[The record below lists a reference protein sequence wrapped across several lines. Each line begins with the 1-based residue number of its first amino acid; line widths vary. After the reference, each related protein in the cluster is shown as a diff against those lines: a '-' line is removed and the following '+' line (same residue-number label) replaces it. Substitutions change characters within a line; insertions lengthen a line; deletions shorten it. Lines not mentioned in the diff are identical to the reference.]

1 MRGFN
6 NYNRYANFPDYTN
19 PYVNYQ
25 AAAYG
30 QFRPNYGEY
39 SGHTGMSNNN
49 SNSSSTLGKNLMQI
63 DWTNVKLVPFEKNF
77 YKEHDD
83 ISNLT
88 TKEVKDIRDKHRITI
103 LEGEGVPNPV
113 ESINKIGFPDYVLKS
128 LKNNNIVTPTP
139 IQIQGW
145 PIALSGKDMIGKAE
159 TGSGKT
165 LAFILPAFVHILAQP
180 SLKYGDG
187 PIVLVMAPT
196 RELAEQ
202 IRQECIKFSIES
214 KIRNTC
220 AYGGVPK
227 SGQIYALKQGVHIL
241 IACPGRLIDL
251 LEQNVTN
258 LMRVTYLVLD
268 EADKMLDMGFE
279 IQIRKIVEQIRP
291 DRQTLMWSA
300 TWPKEV
306 QSLARDLC
314 KQQPIHVNVG
324 SLTLTACR
332 RIKQEIY
339 LIEEHEKIAN
349 LKLLLQRIFRDNDR
363 IIVFVETKKNAD
375 FITKALRLDGVPAL
389 CIHGD
394 KKQDER
400 RWVLNDFKTG
410 KSPILIATDVASRG
424 LDIKDVKYVI
434 NFDFPNQ
441 IEDYVHR
448 IGRTGRAGA
457 HGASF
462 TFLTSDKYRLARD
475 LVKILRESEQ
485 PVPPQLEKISYT
497 AVNNPRR
504 NPYYGYGRSSHNV
517 NSIPLKGSN
526 RYY

>member
-6 NYNRYANFPDYTN
+6 YNNN
-19 PYVNYQ
+19 
-25 AAAYG
+25 
-30 QFRPNYGEY
+30 
-39 SGHTGMSNNN
+39 NNN
-49 SNSSSTLGKNLMQI
+49 SNRYNAYPDYNNSYGNYQAYGQQYRANYGTGYVPNYNNNSNNYGKNLAPI
-63 DWTNVKLVPFEKNF
+63 DWKTINLVPFEKNF
-77 YKEHDD
+77 YKEHED
-83 ISNLT
+83 ISKLSA
-88 TKEVKDIRDKHRITI
+88 KEVKEIRDKHKITI
-103 LEGEGVPNPV
+103 LEGENVPKPV
-113 ESINKIGFPDYVLKS
+113 VSINKIGFPDYVIKS
-128 LKNNNIVTPTP
+128 LKNNNIVSPTP

-180 SLKYGDG
+180 NLKYGDG
-187 PIVLVMAPT
+187 PIVLVLAPT

-202 IRQECIKFSIES
+202 IRQECIKFSTES

-279 IQIRKIVEQIRP
+279 LQIRKIVDQIRP

-306 QSLARDLC
+306 QALARDLC
-314 KQQPIHVNVG
+314 KEQPIQVNVG

-332 RIKQEIY
+332 SIKQEIY
-339 LIEEHEKIAN
+339 LLEEHEKIGN
-349 LKLLLQRIFRDNDR
+349 LKSLLQRIFKDNDR

-375 FITKALRLDGVPAL
+375 FITKALRLDGMPAL

-394 KKQDER
+394 KKQEER
-400 RWVLNDFKTG
+400 RWVLNEFKTG
-410 KSPILIATDVASRG
+410 KSPIMIATDVASRG
-424 LDIKDVKYVI
+424 LDIKNVKYVI

-448 IGRTGRAGA
+448 IGRTGRAGS

-462 TFLTSDKYRLARD
+462 TFLTADKYRLAKD

-485 PVPPQLEKISYT
+485 PVPPQLEKISYSMG
-497 AVNNPRR
+497 NNQRR
-504 NPYYGYGRSSHNV
+504 NPYYSSGRSNNV
-517 NSIPLKGSN
+517 NNIPLRGNN
-526 RYY
+526 RFY